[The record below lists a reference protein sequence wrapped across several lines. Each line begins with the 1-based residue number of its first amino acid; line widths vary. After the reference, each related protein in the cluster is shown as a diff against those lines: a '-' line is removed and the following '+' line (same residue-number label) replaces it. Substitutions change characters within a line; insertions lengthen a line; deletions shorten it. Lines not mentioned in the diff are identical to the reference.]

1 MTKLS
6 LVAPVV
12 KWAGG
17 KRQSLKE
24 ILRYLPANIDTYYE
38 PFLGGGALL
47 FALQP
52 ERAVVN
58 DLSAELMNLYQVLKD
73 DLEGLLADLRK
84 HRNEEE
90 YFYKIRELDRDRAKY
105 ASLTPTQK
113 ASRTIFLNK
122 ICYNGLYR
130 VNRAGE
136 FNAPFGNYKNPK
148 ILDESKLRAVSE
160 YFNQA
165 EIKFL
170 CTDFVKAMPDVNEG
184 SFVYLDPPYDPV
196 SKSASF
202 TGYDKGGFRRAE
214 QQRLKLFCDQL
225 HQKGVKF
232 LLSNSAT
239 DFILELYQDYQ
250 IERIKAKR
258 RMNSDPNKRGAVEE
272 ILVRNYEEIQGIE
285 AFEVGCVM

>member
-24 ILRYLPANIDTYYE
+24 IMRYLPANIDTYYE

-52 ERAVVN
+52 ERAIVN

-84 HRNEEE
+84 HRNEAN
-90 YFYKIRELDRDRAKY
+90 YFYQIRELDRDRVKY

-170 CTDFVKAMPDVNEG
+170 CTDFVEAVPEIDEG

-202 TGYDKGGFRRAE
+202 TSYDKGGFRRAE

-285 AFEVGCVM
+285 ALEVGCVM